1 MSKIS
6 SNVFAALRRR
16 AGRPQVQSHIAASTL
31 TSGSVRRLLAINS
44 GKAGS
49 ERTVKVYVDD
59 AGEKRLVGRA
69 DIPDDVGAVYEVRL
83 FGLSSA
89 ITDQFIIGSVTHLGP
104 GSTGIKVERAILLGL
119 GQRPEILPGWQP
131 LAS

>member
-1 MSKIS
+1 
-6 SNVFAALRRR
+6 
-16 AGRPQVQSHIAASTL
+16 
-31 TSGSVRRLLAINS
+31 
-44 GKAGS
+44 
-49 ERTVKVYVDD
+49 VKVYVDD

-89 ITDQFIIGSVTHLGP
+89 ITDQFTVGSVTHFGP